1 MEKPPQDNTAVFV
14 ARMQQ
19 RVGQARA
26 AEKARAEADER
37 RRQLARALYGHAL
50 ARFRALVTAMP
61 EDFELK
67 ESDTGSVLA
76 WKATRPERR
85 LQVGLSRE
93 TGDVL
98 AVYTS
103 AAPEE
108 HDSPFHRLD
117 PADTRAIDQL
127 LDGLAEEE
135 TWLAGRFPKLPGQP
149 MQSAPA

>member
-14 ARMQQ
+14 TRMQQ
-19 RVGQARA
+19 RVAQART
-26 AEKARAEADER
+26 AEKARTEADER
-37 RRQLARALYGHAL
+37 RRQLARALFGHAI
-50 ARFRALVTAMP
+50 ARFRALATAMP
-61 EDFELK
+61 EDFDLK
-67 ESDTGSVLA
+67 ETDSGSTLS
-76 WKATRPERR
+76 WKATKPERR
-85 LQVGLSRE
+85 LQVGLSRD

-98 AVYTS
+98 AVYTC

-135 TWLAGRFPKLPGQP
+135 VWLAGRFPKLPGQP
-149 MQSAPA
+149 LQTTPG